1 MRYMAY
7 TYLLTDEYPPFEFDD
22 RSYPVRPILPAPA
35 TLNRV
40 SVFFRFVLVIPA
52 GVLQVIITYGLLI
65 PMLFVAWL
73 IMVFSGRMPRALY
86 GAYSSMVRYTSRV
99 LAYLLLLTPEYPW
112 GMFGDRAGSTP
123 DAPPIGAPGFSPP
136 YAPPVPSTQPPPPT
150 ASPSAETVESG
161 PSSETPGGEAAPA
174 APTDAPAW
182 PPPPPPNWTAP
193 VPSAA
198 PAWPSEPPPPP
209 PPPPPPG
216 ANGERS
222 KLVLSRGSRRW
233 LVFATVW
240 GSILLVGYLSI
251 FVVVGVNSA
260 NNTVTQYN
268 TVVNDYNDS
277 KAAIN
282 VAIAQVDSC
291 TTVSCLR
298 ASHLAAAT
306 ALDKFNSDLTAM
318 NLPSNAQGPAQVV
331 ESDLTQLASVF
342 TDLANSASPQAY
354 RATLQKSNLQTLLT
368 SLTNDTNTLLD
379 ALRSNLL

>member
-1 MRYMAY
+1 
-7 TYLLTDEYPPFEFDD
+7 
-22 RSYPVRPILPAPA
+22 
-35 TLNRV
+35 
-40 SVFFRFVLVIPA
+40 
-52 GVLQVIITYGLLI
+52 
-65 PMLFVAWL
+65 
-73 IMVFSGRMPRALY
+73 
-86 GAYSSMVRYTSRV
+86 
-99 LAYLLLLTPEYPW
+99 
-112 GMFGDRAGSTP
+112 
-123 DAPPIGAPGFSPP
+123 
-136 YAPPVPSTQPPPPT
+136 
-150 ASPSAETVESG
+150 
-161 PSSETPGGEAAPA
+161 
-174 APTDAPAW
+174 
-182 PPPPPPNWTAP
+182 
-193 VPSAA
+193 
-198 PAWPSEPPPPP
+198 
-209 PPPPPPG
+209 
-216 ANGERS
+216 
-222 KLVLSRGSRRW
+222 VLSRGAKRW

-251 FVVVGVNSA
+251 FAVVGVNSA

-277 KAAIN
+277 KAAITT
-282 VAIAQVDSC
+282 AIAHINSC

-306 ALDKFNSDLTAM
+306 SLDKFNSDLTAM